1 MTAPTFAA
9 CVATPDI
16 VTRRFAERAEAGQ
29 LAPGEQAPAALFR
42 AVMLRE
48 LPAVSAS
55 PDGMSDDGEDKPE
68 RYPFV
73 MSMATPDGAHDIV
86 EQGWMLERFLQNPIG
101 LYNHR
106 SWEFPIGKWENVRVE
121 GGMLRGDFVPTP
133 VEGHTEAA
141 IVAGLLK
148 AGTLRAASVGFIPG
162 TVTERSK
169 FPTTHAYYADRGL
182 VYGAPVLLECSIV
195 NIPMHPDAT
204 TGRAADPAP
213 APVEPPP
220 ATPVEPDEPDT
231 FDFDAVAR
239 ALDGL
244 SAAEPEAE
252 ADPLADIDL
261 DALAAEL
268 SAILP
273 VSVH

>member
-9 CVATPDI
+9 CVATPDL

-48 LPAVSAS
+48 LSPLSAPA
-55 PDGMSDDGEDKPE
+55 DGADDIKEDDDKPA
-68 RYPFV
+68 RYPFT

-86 EQGWMLERFLQNPIG
+86 EQGWILDRFMQNPIG
-101 LYNHR
+101 LYNHN
-106 SWEFPIGKWENVRVE
+106 SWDYPIGKWENVRVE

-133 VEGHTEAA
+133 VAGHERAI

-169 FPTTHAYYADRGL
+169 FPTTHAYYAERGL

-204 TGRAADPAP
+204 TGRAADPTP
-213 APVEPPP
+213 APVEPLP
-220 ATPVEPDEPDT
+220 AAPVEPAEPDT

-244 SAAEPEAE
+244 
-252 ADPLADIDL
+252 ADQ
-261 DALAAEL
+261 L
-268 SAILP
+268 SAVFP

>member
-9 CVATPDI
+9 CVATPDLVI
-16 VTRRFAERAEAGQ
+16 RRFAERAEAGQ
-29 LAPGEQAPAALFR
+29 LMPGEQAPAALFR

-55 PDGMSDDGEDKPE
+55 PDSMSDDGEDKPE

-86 EQGWMLERFLQNPIG
+86 EQGWMLERFMQNPIG
-101 LYNHR
+101 LYNHN
-106 SWEFPIGKWENVRVE
+106 SWDFPVGKWENVRVE

-133 VEGHTEAA
+133 VEGHERAI

-148 AGTLRAASVGFIPG
+148 AGTLRAASVGFVPG

-204 TGRAADPAP
+204 TTSRAADPAP
-213 APVEPPP
+213 APVEPAP
-220 ATPVEPDEPDT
+220 AAPVEPDEPDT

-244 SAAEPEAE
+244 ADQLAEVF
-252 ADPLADIDL
+252 
-261 DALAAEL
+261 
-268 SAILP
+268 P